1 MAPPGAD
8 DTDNEILPRVARR
21 DGRAMGDCIA
31 RFSPLVWS
39 IIRRYVQ
46 PDTEAEDVVQEAFTE
61 LWRKAGRFDPHR
73 ASAATFIGL
82 IARRRAIDWLRRRG
96 RRPPAEPLPP
106 DLDRLLVEPSAP
118 IQTMDTENL
127 RRALATLP
135 AATRE
140 LFHLHFADGLSHPE
154 IAARTGQP
162 LGTVKTRLRRGLI
175 ELRQR
180 LGAKPSTS
188 ATS

>member
-8 DTDNEILPRVARR
+8 DTDADILPRVARR
-21 DGRAMGDCIA
+21 DGRAMHECIA

-61 LWRKAGRFDPHR
+61 LWQKAGRFDPAR
-73 ASAATFIGL
+73 ASAVTFIGL
-82 IARRRAIDWLRRRG
+82 VARRRAIDWLRRKG
-96 RRPPAEPLPP
+96 RRPTAEPLPP
-106 DLDRLLVEPSAP
+106 DLDRLMVDSPP
-118 IQTMDTENL
+118 RIQKMDTEHL
-127 RRALATLP
+127 HSALATLP
-135 AATRE
+135 AVTRE
-140 LFHLHFADGLSHPE
+140 LLQLHFADGLSHPE
-154 IAARTGQP
+154 IAERTGQP
-162 LGTVKTRLRRGLI
+162 LGTVKTRLRRGLL

-180 LGAKPSTS
+180 LGAQASNP